1 MPFAEVETIDT
12 PAGGGTVILSEDIDG
27 GTLFLAL
34 TKDPSGQAL
43 ASALTFAPEDAAGDT
58 PLASLSTT
66 LNQTTGSLP
75 QGAITGSG
83 NVVLISTNA
92 TPGAQLVRT
101 AAQMLADMPG
111 GHVGQEW
118 RFRICNSGAG
128 TLTLTADAGST
139 VTLTGTMTVATTTYR
154 DFIAKFTSAT
164 TATITNVGLGTYT

>member
-1 MPFAEVETIDT
+1 MPFELLENIAT
-12 PAGGGTVILSEDIDG
+12 PAGAGTNVYSQDIDG
-27 GTLFLAL
+27 GTLYLA
-34 TKDPSGQAL
+34 TIKAPNGADL
-43 ASALTFAPEDAAGDT
+43 AAGLTFVPEDGSGDT
-58 PLASLSTT
+58 PLASLSTN

-92 TPGAQLVRT
+92 LPGAQLVRT

-128 TLTLTADAGST
+128 TLTLTADAGPT
-139 VTLTGTMTVATTTYR
+139 VTLSGTMTVATNTYR

-164 TATITNVGLGTYT
+164 AATITNVGLGAYT